1 MSTSIGVRNRATGSV
16 MPASWLSGT
25 TGVSRPADRASGL
38 AHAPAELMT
47 VSVA

>member
-1 MSTSIGVRNRATGSV
+1 

-25 TGVSRPADRASGL
+25 TGVSRPADCATGL
-38 AHAPAELMT
+38 AQAPAALIT